1 MSRIFSLPTL
11 PFFLTLFWG
20 VLFLYGYHLTH
31 PQDWL
36 SAFFT
41 LLPLSTWHQTLVML
55 LLLALTGWL
64 LTYRSQRL
72 RAQLEAQI
80 IQHKQ
85 EIKALKKQ
93 FRGEEQQINTLLQ
106 GDLIAYWEWDIQNN
120 QARFSPQ
127 WKKMVGLSEQT
138 PLNNLHDLQK
148 RIHPKDQEEVQR
160 QMLKILSGNRP
171 YFECTHRVKHE
182 DGHYIWVHDKG
193 QIFYSPQG
201 DIERLSAIRLDVS
214 KQKWIEDEL
223 ELDAAII
230 DLSSEGIAVA
240 NADQQVVR
248 CNHALAVSLGLDTNQ
263 LKTLTLEELLNR
275 MQDEPNPKIFESL
288 KNYSAWHGELTLH
301 DPDGNLKLASIVHLQ
316 KIFHETS
323 QRENYSLMQLDIT
336 DLKRTQQALDDLANK
351 DTITGLANRNKLYQ
365 CLDHALTQGNPLC
378 FFFLDL
384 DGFKQ
389 VNDTLG
395 HDIGDI
401 LLQQVARRLLALLNE
416 HVMLARLG
424 GDEFVLYFTPQ
435 AINLTDTELAQA
447 IIQMLRQP
455 FEIEGHTV
463 QIGTS
468 IGIARYPQ
476 DGAERQTLMKAAD
489 DAMYLAKRAGKGR
502 YAEFDALAG

>member
-1 MSRIFSLPTL
+1 MSRILPLPTL
-11 PFFLTLFWG
+11 PLLLTLFWG
-20 VLFLYGYHLTH
+20 VLFVYGYHLTH
-31 PQDWL
+31 PMDWL
-36 SAFFT
+36 SAFFAH
-41 LLPLSTWHQTLVML
+41 LPLTRWQQIMIL
-55 LLLALTGWL
+55 LLLIAATGWL

-72 RAQLEAQI
+72 KAQLEAQI
-80 IQHKQ
+80 LQHKQ
-85 EIKALKKQ
+85 QIKALKQQ
-93 FRGEEQQINTLLQ
+93 FRGEEQQISTLLQ

-127 WKKMVGLSEQT
+127 WKKMVGLADQT
-138 PLNNLHDLQK
+138 PLNSLHDLQN
-148 RIHPKDQEEVQR
+148 RIHPQDQSEVQQ
-160 QMLKILSGNRP
+160 QMLKILSGERR
-171 YFECTHRVKHE
+171 YFECTHRVRHE

-223 ELDAAII
+223 ELDATII

-240 NADQQVVR
+240 DSEQRIVR
-248 CNHALAVSLGLDTNQ
+248 CNHALAVSLGLDTNA
-263 LKTLTLEELLNR
+263 LKCLTLEELLNL
-275 MQDEPNPKIFESL
+275 MQDEPNPNLFISL
-288 KNYSAWHGELTLH
+288 QNYSAWHGELTLH
-301 DPDGNLKLASIVHLQ
+301 DTEGRLKLASIVHLQ

-323 QRENYSLMQLDIT
+323 QREHYSLMQLDIT

-365 CLDHALTQGNPLC
+365 SLDQALTRGEPLS

-401 LLQQVARRLLALLNE
+401 LLQQVAQRLLAQLNE
-416 HVMLARLG
+416 AVMLARLG
-424 GDEFVLYFTPQ
+424 GDEFVLYFTPN
-435 AINLTDTELAQA
+435 ALPFTDTALAQQL
-447 IIQMLRQP
+447 IDTLQQP
-455 FEIEGHTV
+455 FEILGNTL

-468 IGIARYPQ
+468 LGIARYPQ
-476 DGAERQTLMKAAD
+476 DATDRKTLMKAAD

-502 YAEFDALAG
+502 FAEFDALAG